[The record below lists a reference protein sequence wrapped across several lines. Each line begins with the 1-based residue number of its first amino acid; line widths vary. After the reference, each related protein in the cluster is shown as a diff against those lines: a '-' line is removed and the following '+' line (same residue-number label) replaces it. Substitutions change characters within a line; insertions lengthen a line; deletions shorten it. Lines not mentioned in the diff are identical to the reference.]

1 MMPTSP
7 VIEISNLVTRFGNN
21 VVHDKLSLTVDRGEI
36 FAIVGGSGS
45 GKTTLLRDILM
56 LERPS
61 EGSIKVFGQEIVT
74 DETFDKNSIRRRWGV
89 MFQFGALFSGL
100 TILENVAFPLHEF
113 TGLSASTIKDIAM
126 LKMQLANFPTKSANL
141 YPSELSG
148 GMVKRAAI
156 ARAIAMDPELLFL
169 DEPTSGLDPESA
181 GDFDEL
187 VLQLQENLGLTIVM
201 ITHDMDTLCRV
212 PDRIAFL
219 GDKRVL
225 AVGSVQELL
234 HSQEPLVQQYFG
246 SPRAHTAMA
255 TLSEGQA

>member
-1 MMPTSP
+1 MH
-7 VIEISNLVTRFGNN
+7 EN
-21 VVHDKLSLTVDRGEI
+21 LSLTINKSEI

-61 EGSIKVFGQEIVT
+61 SGSIKVFDQEIVT
-74 DETFDKNSIRRRWGV
+74 ETVKNKSSIRRRWGV

-100 TILENVAFPLHEF
+100 TILENVSFPLREF
-113 TGLSASTIKDIAM
+113 TQLSESMIKDIAM
-126 LKMQLANFPTKSANL
+126 LKMRLANFPTKSAYL

-148 GMVKRAAI
+148 GMVKRAAV
-156 ARAIAMDPELLFL
+156 ARAIAMDPEVLFL

-187 VLQLQENLGLTIVM
+187 VLQLQANLGLTIVI
-201 ITHDMDTLCRV
+201 ITHDMDTLWRV

-225 AVGSVQELL
+225 AVAPIRELI
-234 HSQEPLVQQYFG
+234 HNDNPIIKQYFN

-255 TLSEGQA
+255 ALSEDKM